1 MQSDNIPQRKI
12 AAVDQLNTFIPSKYM
27 FFSLELKWKNNSR
40 ENAFFAAPSNVHV
53 LTSDNAAGD
62 SFWWQL
68 QNVLIVF
75 HAWNKHAVY
84 QKMCF
89 I

>member
-1 MQSDNIPQRKI
+1 M
-12 AAVDQLNTFIPSKYM
+12 L
-27 FFSLELKWKNNSR
+27 
-40 ENAFFAAPSNVHV
+40 FFAAPSAVHV

-75 HAWNKHAVY
+75 RAWNKHAVY

>member
-1 MQSDNIPQRKI
+1 M
-12 AAVDQLNTFIPSKYM
+12 L
-27 FFSLELKWKNNSR
+27 
-40 ENAFFAAPSNVHV
+40 FFAAPSPVHV